1 MVVSCDT
8 ICDGV
13 AVPLVV
19 PEVFEILREV
29 IDDVVLVSDNDVKRT
44 IKRLALRNK
53 IVTEGAGALAT
64 TAALAT
70 PVARRGKSVCIVS
83 GGSIDPDFIAS
94 IITDP
99 ELD

>member
-1 MVVSCDT
+1 VSCNT

-19 PEVFEILREV
+19 PEVFDILKDIV
-29 IDDVVLVSDNDVKRT
+29 DDVMLVSDDDVKRT

-64 TAALAT
+64 TAAINT
-70 PVARRGKSVCIVS
+70 PVERRGKSVAIVT
-83 GGSIDPDFIAS
+83 GGSIDPDFLAAIL
-94 IITDP
+94 TDP
-99 ELD
+99 ALD